1 MNGKPQG
8 MSTIRCLNKWIHP
21 ASCTWRQR
29 GGHILPW
36 QTIVAEGFFA
46 CKTGETRHS
55 VRLRHSMVQPGHWC
69 CVFLL
74 FVVTGSGRFWV
85 LPKKWHHTALHS
97 CSCQRGLQRM
107 RLWKRPPWGFW
118 LVWPKFTFS
127 FRFSLRFGGDAAS
140 CRRRTPGTKLPEW
153 GRVVLITCGRAYSCS
168 K

>member
-1 MNGKPQG
+1 MNSP
-8 MSTIRCLNKWIHP
+8 CLLYLK
-21 ASCTWRQR
+21 ATWWAHFALANDC
-29 GGHILPW
+29 GGRLLCLQNRRDW
-36 QTIVAEGFFA
+36 
-46 CKTGETRHS
+46 RHS